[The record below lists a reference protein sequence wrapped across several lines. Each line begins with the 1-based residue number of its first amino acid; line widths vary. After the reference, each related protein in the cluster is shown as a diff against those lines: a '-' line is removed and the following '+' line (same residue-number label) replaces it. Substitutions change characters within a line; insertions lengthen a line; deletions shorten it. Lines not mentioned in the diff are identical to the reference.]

1 MKLPFL
7 KEAVSNL
14 FSKPSTVEFPKVSSE
29 AKPNYR
35 GRIAYDPEKCVNCG
49 MCIKV
54 CSPAA
59 ITRTTEDVEGGEKI
73 TYEFDLT
80 SCTFCGMCQDF
91 CSEKAIRLTEDYHMV
106 ELDKHDLVSTGYR
119 IKEKVKGKL
128 TCGDSCVFCGMCVR
142 VCPAGAL
149 TVDRATKTW
158 KVDESKCVQCGLCI
172 GKCPKKCLSFEEPA
186 EEVVT
191 LGEGCVYC
199 TLCAKK
205 CPVGAIEVDRANKS
219 WTIKQDDCINCG
231 ACITGCPKKA
241 LSMGVPAAAPVAD
254 ATAAVEE
261 APAPVAETSGE
272 EQVVLG
278 EGCVYCTLCAKKC
291 PVGAIEV
298 DRANKSWTIKHED
311 CIKCG
316 ACIDGCPKKALSMK

>member
-7 KEAVSNL
+7 KEALTNL
-14 FSKPSTVEFPKVSSE
+14 FSKPSTVEFPKVNVD

-35 GRIAYDPEKCVNCG
+35 GRIAYDAEKCVNCG
-49 MCIKV
+49 MCLKV
-54 CSPAA
+54 CGPEA
-59 ITRTTEDVEGGEKI
+59 ITRTEEDVEGGVKI
-73 TYEFDLT
+73 TYKFDLT
-80 SCTFCGMCQDF
+80 SCTFFGMCQDF

-128 TCGDSCVFCGMCVR
+128 TCGDSCVFCGMCAR

-158 KVDESKCVQCGLCI
+158 NVDESKCVQCGLCI

-219 WTIKQDDCINCG
+219 WTIKHEDCIKCG

-241 LSMGVPAAAPVAD
+241 LSMQTVGGCSASKEEAAPA
-254 ATAAVEE
+254 E
-261 APAPVAETSGE
+261 APVAEAPKGE

-316 ACIDGCPKKALSMK
+316 ACITGCPKKALSMK